1 MNKSLI
7 NYSGLDNIDSNIYE
21 NLYRFNFNKNI
32 IMDNLYDVLSINT
45 DANIVKYKTI
55 DIFEDSNYE
64 DLNVESNL
72 IILNCKFIF
81 MVEYSNLDNKN
92 CIHICECVLYKSFLI
107 FPSKNKIYKDINMY
121 IIDVTSNF
129 LKNEIFIDVYV
140 GFDLI

>member
-1 MNKSLI
+1 
-7 NYSGLDNIDSNIYE
+7 
-21 NLYRFNFNKNI
+21 
-32 IMDNLYDVLSINT
+32 MDNLYDVLSINT

-107 FPSKNKIYKDINMY
+107 FPSHVSQRRAIKLHP
-121 IIDVTSNF
+121 VRWR
-129 LKNEIFIDVYV
+129 
-140 GFDLI
+140 

>member
-64 DLNVESNL
+64 NLNVESNL
-72 IILNCKFIF
+72 IILSCKFIF
-81 MVEYSNLDNKN
+81 IVEYSNLDNKN
-92 CIHICECVLYKSFLI
+92 CIHIYEHVIYKSFLI

-121 IIDVTSNF
+121 IIDVESNF
-129 LKNEIFIDVYV
+129 FKNEIFIDVYV